1 MYLSWDRQG
10 AQVLPKDKLTI
21 CPRNQE
27 LGDRQRKVEVEKQ
40 WGEEL
45 CEGYEGEEHEIL
57 NYNKRESRAND

>member
-1 MYLSWDRQG
+1 MF
-10 AQVLPKDKLTI
+10 PKDKLTI
-21 CPRNQE
+21 CPRNSE

-57 NYNKRESRAND
+57 NYSKRESRAND